1 MPGVVSASTMTFD
14 VMRGV
19 EVVRGLPRR
28 SVTADKEDLMAVSGT
43 IAGFVSGIRL
53 APGEVLGAADHS
65 GVGENGSQSPSGEL
79 AGRCRD
85 RL

>member
-1 MPGVVSASTMTFD
+1 
-14 VMRGV
+14 
-19 EVVRGLPRR
+19 
-28 SVTADKEDLMAVSGT
+28 MAVSGT